1 MFSEIMLG
9 SYESQPKNLMAGRNL
24 SLAMNTVL
32 FSKYMLWGCTT
43 IWVLIKANNTDWN
56 GGLFGIPAEI
66 QCVTNQTYTKTDKTL
81 VMQSAPAVTTNTKYK
96 CWIL

>member
-1 MFSEIMLG
+1 MLG
-9 SYESQPKNLMAGRNL
+9 SYESQPKNLMAGQK
-24 SLAMNTVL
+24 VWPGIQFF

-43 IWVLIKANNTDWN
+43 IWVWIKANNTDWN

-66 QCVTNQTYTKTDKTL
+66 QCVTKQTYTKTDKTL
-81 VMQSAPAVTTNTKYK
+81 VRQSAPAVTTNTKYK